1 MQTGDICSA
10 TERILKLRNYPRKQ
24 PYLLAALEDLQ
35 AYFGFLPEAAAAIVL
50 DHFGQTL
57 NFDSELSALFHANP
71 GNPHAVKICAGPLCS
86 RAGSSDLIAALEAAP
101 NIVIE
106 ASHCLGA
113 CNQAPAAALN
123 GETVSQASADKI
135 FALLNASRETKTE

>member
-10 TERILKLRNYPRKQ
+10 TERILKLGNYPRKQ

-50 DHFGQTL
+50 DHFGQKL
-57 NFDSELSALFHANP
+57 NFDSELSALFHSKP
-71 GNPHAVKICAGPLCS
+71 DNPHAVKICAGPLCS
-86 RAGSSDLIAALEAAP
+86 RAGSSDLIAALKAAP
-101 NIVIE
+101 NIAIE

-113 CNQAPAAALN
+113 CNQAPAAVLN
-123 GETVSQASADKI
+123 GETISQASVDKI
-135 FALLNASRETKTE
+135 FALLKLRREAEER